1 MAISQYHAVYAAFVY
16 EGHPVAKGGVSISEE
31 RQQAELAWV
40 TVLASLWETV
50 LDFSNFIW
58 AYVCC
63 QECTQFPASA
73 PSLLHHFVSLN
84 CDRGCCTSD
93 SLLALWERT
102 STEPGER
109 GMHQPRNGP
118 PLEDERPLQRNKE
131 REKLTDQRSCKVL
144 KYGDA
149 CVERKG
155 G

>member
-1 MAISQYHAVYAAFVY
+1 MMYVLNLCTTGGAV
-16 EGHPVAKGGVSISEE
+16 GHPVAKGGVSISEE

-63 QECTQFPASA
+63 EECTQFPASA
-73 PSLLHHFVSLN
+73 PSLLHHFVTLN

-118 PLEDERPLQRNKE
+118 PWRTSGL
-131 REKLTDQRSCKVL
+131 
-144 KYGDA
+144 Y
-149 CVERKG
+149 KG
-155 G
+155 MWI